1 MTRMYIVIKKNA
13 YHKPAINIVSYKTFI
28 LKNLRISM
36 ASFLK
41 YFNPC
46 WLLDKIS
53 VKVRE
58 TEKEDLVCRN
68 FIDKYE
74 RITSLFLS
82 EVSS

>member
-13 YHKPAINIVSYKTFI
+13 YHKPAVNIVSYKTFI
-28 LKNLRISM
+28 RKNLRISM

-53 VKVRE
+53 VKVWE
-58 TEKEDLVCRN
+58 TEKEDLVCCK
-68 FIDKYE
+68 DKYE

>member
-1 MTRMYIVIKKNA
+1 
-13 YHKPAINIVSYKTFI
+13 
-28 LKNLRISM
+28 M

-68 FIDKYE
+68 FKDKYE